1 MARNK
6 AMNGQKHGH
15 ASAKPVNVKATTKKL
30 LKYLKPHLPLFIVVL
45 VIASLGAVA
54 NIVAPKIS
62 AKAINALQEGIMRG
76 SVDMTYIIQIVA
88 VTAAL
93 YVMSALFEFTAY
105 LISAIISQ
113 KIVYKMRLQV
123 KEKLKKLPISYYDTH
138 SHGNILSIITND
150 IETISNSLQQGI
162 TQSITGA
169 LSIIVIFAMMLSI
182 NGLMTLITVASIPL
196 FLIITMVIAKQS
208 QKKFVERQ
216 AQLGELNG
224 YIEEIYTNKKVV
236 QLYGEEENTVEKFS
250 KVNEKLFKSGRSA
263 ESLSGMIMPSLRF
276 VSNLSYVAT
285 SILGGAL
292 AGGGKLMIGDI
303 SAFIQYSNQFGQPI
317 MQTANI
323 VNVFQSTL
331 AAAERLFNLLE
342 QDDEPE
348 DVENPANVSDI
359 KGKVAFKD
367 VCFSYDKEK
376 ELIKDVNLEVEAGG
390 IIAIVGPTGA
400 GKTTLVNLLMRF
412 YEIDSGSITID
423 GIDIRDM
430 AKTDLRKLFGM
441 VLQDT
446 WLESGS
452 IKDNIA
458 YGKPNATFEE
468 IQEAAKKAH
477 IDHYIDTLPDG
488 YDTEFND
495 EVSNV
500 SQGQRQLFTIARA
513 ILADTKI
520 LILDEATSSVD
531 TKTES
536 YIQNA
541 MTAMMKGKTSFIIA
555 HRLSTIRS
563 ASLILVMD
571 KGRIVEQGTHDE
583 LLEKGGF
590 YYTLYNNQFVAQ
602 NV

>member
-1 MARNK
+1 
-6 AMNGQKHGH
+6 MNGQKHGH

-123 KEKLKKLPISYYDTH
+123 KEKLKKLPISYYDNH

-458 YGKPNATFEE
+458 YGKPDATFEE